1 LCYFCAMPHKGRL
14 GLWIGGAVLLATVS
28 TSCCRQKGTV
38 CLYDKPCGGK
48 VGVSWTPEEEWGYA
62 FTVQLRGSYA
72 PNTKGI
78 VVIDENG
85 SDEFIV
91 WGDGRVLAHRECEF
105 RAPIKVK
112 EIYTDSGAKWP
123 DYVFEPSYKLR
134 SLYDLEAFVRQNKH
148 LPGLP
153 SQKTV
158 GQQGIP
164 LVTTQKALVEKVEE
178 LTLYVI
184 ALQKQI
190 DSLKALVQI
199 QSAARPR

>member
-1 LCYFCAMPHKGRL
+1 MPEG
-14 GLWIGGAVLLATVS
+14 
-28 TSCCRQKGTV
+28 
-38 CLYDKPCGGK
+38 
-48 VGVSWTPEEEWGYA
+48 EWGYGL
-62 FTVQLRGSYA
+62 TIHTRGPFA
-72 PNTKGI
+72 HVNKALA
-78 VVIDENG
+78 VH
-85 SDEFIV
+85 SDEV
-91 WGDGRVLAHRECEF
+91 ADGFVVLGNGYLISNNTCEF